1 MQIYKQYNQQELN
14 LQYNTRIDVPDFE
27 TYLERWKTLSRVAEN
42 ELYFIKDI
50 PYGNLH
56 RECLDVFPSGVA
68 GSKTLL
74 FIHGGYWQ
82 RFDKSLFYFIA
93 GTFAKYGVTTV
104 LMNYPL
110 APDATMDIIVDSC
123 KKARH
128 WLSDHLTRLNGDPN
142 QIFIA
147 GHSAGAHLAAMLLV
161 MEKKEIN
168 RHAIKGVCL
177 MSGLFNLL
185 PVQLSYINDVVQMNK
200 AMALTNSPAFLIP
213 LQSVNLL
220 LAVGEAETA
229 EFKDQSNE
237 LYSNWKNKISSIE
250 VLHLAGLHH
259 FSIIDSI
266 HDSNSL
272 LHTSMRKLMDI

>member
-27 TYLERWKTLSRVAEN
+27 TYLAKWETLSRFAEN
-42 ELYFIKDI
+42 ELHFIKDI

-68 GSKTLL
+68 SSKTLL

-93 GTFAKYGVTTV
+93 GAFAQYGVTTV

-110 APDATMDIIVDSC
+110 APDASMDMIVASC

-128 WLSDHLTRLNGDPN
+128 WLNDNLFSLNGDPD
-142 QIFIA
+142 QLFIA
-147 GHSAGAHLAAMLLV
+147 GHSAGAHLAAMILA
-161 MEKKEIN
+161 MEKKEFN
-168 RHAIKGVCL
+168 LPAISGVCAI
-177 MSGLFNLL
+177 SGLFNLK
-185 PVQLSYINDVVQMNK
+185 PVQLSYINEVVQMNK
-200 AMALTNSPAFLIP
+200 SMAVKNSPAFLMAP
-213 LQSVNLL
+213 ESGNLL

-237 LYSNWKNKISSIE
+237 LYCNWKNKISSIE
-250 VLHLAGLHH
+250 MLQLPGLNH
-259 FSIIDSI
+259 FSIVDSI

-272 LHTSMRKLMDI
+272 LHIAMRKLMNI